1 LLLLPALDTTAEP
14 VLEVDPLYKGLT
26 KLTSLGLAGDL
37 DLDLDLHDLDS
48 LDDATLDLL
57 E

>member
-1 LLLLPALDTTAEP
+1 LLLLLALDTTAEP

-26 KLTSLGLAGDL
+26 KLTSLDLAG
-37 DLDLDLHDLDS
+37 DLDLHDLDP
-48 LDDATLDLL
+48 LDDTTLGLL